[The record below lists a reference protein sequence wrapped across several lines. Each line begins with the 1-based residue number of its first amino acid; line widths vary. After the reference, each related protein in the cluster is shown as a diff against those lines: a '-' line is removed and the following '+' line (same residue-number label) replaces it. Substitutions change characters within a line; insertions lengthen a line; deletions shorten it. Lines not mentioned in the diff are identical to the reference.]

1 MECVE
6 LMPQYHG
13 RDLRKP
19 TGGKIRPH
27 RKKRKYEMGGDP
39 IETLPAEQESRIK
52 KRVRGGNIKISL
64 RYATYANVLDPET
77 NKVYK
82 LKILRVKENPASV
95 DYSRRGVITKGA
107 VIETEK
113 GLAKVTSRPG
123 QDGVINAVLL
133 K

>member
-1 MECVE
+1 MT
-6 LMPQYHG
+6 QYHG

-27 RKKRKYEMGGDP
+27 RKKRKYELGRDP
-39 IETLPAEQESRIK
+39 TETMPSQEEKRIK
-52 KRVRGGNIKISL
+52 KRVRGGNIKVSL
-64 RYATYANVLDPET
+64 KYSVYANVLDPET
-77 NKVYK
+77 NKVYR

-107 VIETEK
+107 IIETEK
-113 GLAKVTSRPG
+113 GLARVTSRPG
-123 QDGVINAVLL
+123 QDGVVNAVLL

>member
-1 MECVE
+1 
-6 LMPQYHG
+6 MPQYHG

-27 RKKRKYEMGGDP
+27 RKKRKYEMGRDP
-39 IETLPAEQESRIK
+39 IETLPASQESRIK
-52 KRVRGGNIKISL
+52 KRVKGGNVKVSL
-64 RYATYANVLDPET
+64 KYATYANVLDPES

-82 LKILRVKENPASV
+82 LKILGVKENPASI

>member
-1 MECVE
+1 
-6 LMPQYHG
+6 L
-13 RDLRKP
+13 
-19 TGGKIRPH
+19 
-27 RKKRKYEMGGDP
+27 KY
-39 IETLPAEQESRIK
+39 A
-52 KRVRGGNIKISL
+52 
-64 RYATYANVLDPET
+64 AYANVLDPET

-95 DYSRRGVITKGA
+95 DYSRRGVITRGA

-123 QDGVINAVLL
+123 QDGVVNAVLL

>member
-1 MECVE
+1 
-6 LMPQYHG
+6 MPQYHG

>member
-1 MECVE
+1 
-6 LMPQYHG
+6 MPQYHG
-13 RDLRKP
+13 RDLKKP

-39 IETLPAEQESRIK
+39 IETLPAEEESRII
-52 KRVRGGNIKISL
+52 KRARGGNIKVSL
-64 RYATYANVLDPET
+64 KYATYANVLDPET

-82 LKILRVKENPASV
+82 LRILRVRENPASV

-113 GLAKVTSRPG
+113 GIAKVMSRPG
-123 QDGVINAVLL
+123 QDGVVNAILL

>member
-1 MECVE
+1 
-6 LMPQYHG
+6 MPQYHG

-27 RKKRKYEMGGDP
+27 RKKRKYEMGEDP

-64 RYATYANVLDPET
+64 KYAAYANVLDPET

-95 DYSRRGVITKGA
+95 DYSRRGVITRGA

-123 QDGVINAVLL
+123 QDGVVNAVLL

>member
-1 MECVE
+1 
-6 LMPQYHG
+6 MPQYHG

-27 RKKRKYEMGGDP
+27 RKKRKYEMGRDP
-39 IETLPAEQESRIK
+39 VETLPASQESRIK
-52 KRVRGGNIKISL
+52 KRVKGGNMKVSL
-64 RYATYANVLDPET
+64 KYATYANVLDPEI
-77 NKVYK
+77 NKTYK
-82 LKILRVKENPASV
+82 LKILRVKENPASI

-123 QDGVINAVLL
+123 QDGVVNAVLL